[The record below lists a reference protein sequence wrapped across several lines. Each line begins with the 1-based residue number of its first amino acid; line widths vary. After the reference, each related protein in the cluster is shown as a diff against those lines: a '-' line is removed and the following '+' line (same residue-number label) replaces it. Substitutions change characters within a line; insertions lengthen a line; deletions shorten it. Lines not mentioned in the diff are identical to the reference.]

1 MLTDTKIKSL
11 KAKAKPY
18 KVGDSHGLYVYV
30 SKTGSKLWRQ
40 KYRIGGKEKVLS
52 YGEYPI
58 VGLAEAR
65 KLRDQARE
73 QISKDIDPSLTKKLE
88 KDQSTNTFAAIAR
101 SWHLAQ
107 ASYWSENHTQKVIIS
122 LEKDIFPSI
131 GQIPI
136 NDITPPLLLQ
146 TIRLIE
152 KRGAYEQSRRVTQRC
167 DSVFRYAIASGLC
180 TYNPAQDLQGA
191 LKRPQKRNYNSIDFK
206 ELPDFLKALDEVE
219 AHPIIKLATRLLML
233 TFVRTGELRGAE
245 WSEFDLENRMWEIP
259 AERMK
264 KKRSHLVPL
273 SDGAMEVFMQLQPYT
288 GHRTHVFASPTK
300 PKVPIS
306 NNAILQIIKRMG
318 YAGKMTGHGFRHLAS
333 TTLNELGFNADTI
346 EKQLAHIDGSTRG
359 VYNKAQYIDD
369 RVSLMQT
376 WSNLVSEKVS
386 ECDLSRR

>member
-191 LKRPQKRNYNSIDFK
+191 LKRPQKRNYNSIEFK

-219 AHPIIKLATRLLML
+219 AHPIIKLATHLLML

-245 WSEFDLENRMWEIP
+245 WSEFDLENRVWEIP

-264 KKRSHLVPL
+264 KKRTHLVPL
-273 SDGAMEVFMQLQPYT
+273 SEGAMEVLERLKPYT
-288 GHRTHVFASPTK
+288 GHRQYVFASPNK

-306 NNAILQIIKRMG
+306 NNAILQLIKRMG

-333 TTLNELGFNADTI
+333 TKLNEMACNPDAIERQLG
-346 EKQLAHIDGSTRG
+346 HIDGSVRG
-359 VYNKAQYIDD
+359 VYNKAELLEQ
-369 RVSLMQT
+369 RASLMQN
-376 WSNLVSEKVS
+376 WYEIALEHERVK
-386 ECDLSRR
+386 